1 MQSATT
7 DESRQI
13 LLQLGVSS
21 DTLLDA
27 KRSSL
32 DRDGYVVLDGIADAS
47 AVRAMRSAIDVLL
60 EEARRDPSRRY
71 GGTLHLES
79 LIDSGPAFD
88 CAWTS
93 PRVLAAVAHI
103 LGVAFRA
110 DAITYRG
117 PQAGYGAQ
125 ALHTDD
131 LPTGDDGLY
140 RTATAI
146 LALTDFTE
154 SNGATRLVAG
164 SHRTPL
170 RDAPKDP
177 DTPYPAARCI
187 TARAGDAIVFNGHL
201 WHSGTRNRSQERRDA
216 LQIVFRRR
224 TPGVYGGPTATNATF
239 DRLGPAALLLV

>member
-1 MQSATT
+1 MIEPA
-7 DESRQI
+7 DESQQI
-13 LLQLGVSS
+13 LLELGVGP
-21 DTLLDA
+21 DTLRDA
-27 KRSSL
+27 ERISL
-32 DRDGYVVLDGIADAS
+32 DRDGYVVLDAVADES
-47 AVRAMRSAIDVLL
+47 AVRAMRSTIDLLL
-60 EEARRDPSRRY
+60 EEARRDFSRRH

-88 CAWTS
+88 CAWAS
-93 PRVLAAVAHI
+93 PRVLAAVAHV
-103 LGVAFRA
+103 LGAGFRA

-146 LALTDFTE
+146 VALTDFTE
-154 SNGATRLVAG
+154 SNGATRVVAG
-164 SHRTPL
+164 SHRSPL
-170 RDAPKDP
+170 RDAPKDA
-177 DTPYPAARCI
+177 DTPYPAARHV

-201 WHSGTRNRSQERRDA
+201 WHSGTRNHSQERRDA

-224 TPGVYGGPTATNATF
+224 TSRVYGGPSATNATF

>member
-1 MQSATT
+1 MIEPT
-7 DESRQI
+7 DESQQI
-13 LLQLGVSS
+13 LSQLGVGS
-21 DTLLDA
+21 DTLTDTE
-27 KRSSL
+27 RSSL
-32 DRDGYVVLDGIADAS
+32 DGDGYVVLDAVADES
-47 AVRAMRSAIDVLL
+47 AVRAMRSAIDLLL

-88 CAWTS
+88 CAWAS
-93 PRVLAAVAHI
+93 PRVLAAIAHI
-103 LGVAFRA
+103 LGGAFRA
-110 DAITYRG
+110 DAITFRG

-131 LPTGDDGLY
+131 LPVGDDGLY

-146 LALTDFTE
+146 VALTDFTE
-154 SNGATRLVAG
+154 SNGATRVVAG
-164 SHRTPL
+164 SHRLPL

-177 DTPYPAARCI
+177 DTPYPAARPI

-201 WHSGTRNRSQERRDA
+201 WHSGTRNHSQQRRDA
-216 LQIVFRRR
+216 LQIIFRRR
-224 TPGVYGGPTATNATF
+224 TSRAYGGPSATNATF